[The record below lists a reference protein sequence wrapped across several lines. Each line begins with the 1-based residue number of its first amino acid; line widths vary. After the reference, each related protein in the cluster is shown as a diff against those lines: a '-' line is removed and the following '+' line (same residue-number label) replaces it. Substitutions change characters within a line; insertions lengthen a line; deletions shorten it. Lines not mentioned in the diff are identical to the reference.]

1 MISDKE
7 LIKQL
12 KNEVAL
18 LEAKLRISTYS
29 TRNSSDLLIVEK
41 DLQIQ
46 KVQFMFVKWSIM
58 ILMYMYWFH

>member
-7 LIKQL
+7 VIKQL
-12 KNEVAL
+12 KREVAL

-29 TRNSSDLLIVEK
+29 ARNSSDLLIVEK

-46 KVQFMFVKWSIM
+46 KVQFMFSVF
-58 ILMYMYWFH
+58 YP